1 MELEDDWIGFLKRQ
15 RIMVHSKSEEA
26 DVLGS
31 MVVIGVL
38 ILVLIILIII
48 FK

>member
-1 MELEDDWIGFLKRQ
+1 
-15 RIMVHSKSEEA
+15 MVGINL
-26 DVLGS
+26 DYLTLGS

-38 ILVLIILIII
+38 ILVLVILIII